1 MYLDTCIAAPTI
13 QWNAGLRVHL
23 NSTRALRI
31 PPPSTSSMNITCG
44 AVVDRRFL
52 LILTGSSWGSL
63 SGLNFTGDG
72 INKHLSYGGFGSPP
86 PSSLPS
92 FLTVKV
98 WAWSGLGRRN
108 PAIANVDWRRRGGV
122 VIVVES
128 S

>member
-1 MYLDTCIAAPTI
+1 
-13 QWNAGLRVHL
+13 
-23 NSTRALRI
+23 
-31 PPPSTSSMNITCG
+31 MNITCG

-63 SGLNFTGDG
+63 SGLNSTGDG
-72 INKHLSYGGFGSPP
+72 INKHLSYGGFGSP